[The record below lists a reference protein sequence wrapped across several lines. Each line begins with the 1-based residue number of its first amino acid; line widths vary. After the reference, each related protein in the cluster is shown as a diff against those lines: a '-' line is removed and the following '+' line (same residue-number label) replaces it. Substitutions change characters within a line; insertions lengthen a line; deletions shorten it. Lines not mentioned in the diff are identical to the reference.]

1 MQNPSLTHWQA
12 VKRILRYLNG
22 SLELGLSLQ
31 PAPYTSLRL
40 EGFCDAD
47 WASDPDDRRST
58 SGFCVYLGPNPVSWQ
73 SKKQHTISRS
83 STEAEYRSLAQLTA
97 ELTWISSLLTELDI
111 HLPHPPVVWCDK
123 STVLLS
129 ANPVQHAR
137 TKHIN

>member
-1 MQNPSLTHWQA
+1 MQIPSLTHWQA

-22 SLELGLSLQ
+22 SLEFGLSLQ
-31 PAPYTSLRL
+31 PAQHTSLSL

-97 ELTWISSLLTELDI
+97 ELT
-111 HLPHPPVVWCDK
+111 
-123 STVLLS
+123 
-129 ANPVQHAR
+129 
-137 TKHIN
+137 